1 MKSIRSKQ
9 VNANESY
16 ANDNEEFEFGAI
28 AAYA

>member
-9 VNANESY
+9 IDANSDPI
-16 ANDNEEFEFGAI
+16 NDNEEFEFGAI